1 MAVASARFTAVP
13 LRAESNVARN
23 GAHLS
28 MVAPSVTPASVSC
41 SFSGLTLARR
51 AGANRSSIVARAAD
65 LEFESS
71 PAAEEPSVVPQ
82 EESTPPPASPEE
94 GTKLYVGNIPWSY
107 DSKQLAE
114 VFQDVGDVELV
125 EVIYDRITSQSRGFA
140 FVTMATREEA
150 ALAIEKLDGTEIGG
164 RAMKVNFP
172 QSNKEPR
179 TGMRSERP
187 PRNDGDFAS
196 NRYNN
201 PNKLFVGNLAWGVD
215 DVTLAQLFSD
225 FGNVVE
231 AKVVYDRDSGRSRGF
246 GFVTYGKS
254 EEVTEAIQN
263 LDGAE
268 FDGRQLRVNLAGDK
282 PPPRNTS
289 SY

>member
-1 MAVASARFTAVP
+1 M
-13 LRAESNVARN
+13 EN
-23 GAHLS
+23 
-28 MVAPSVTPASVSC
+28 
-41 SFSGLTLARR
+41 
-51 AGANRSSIVARAAD
+51 IVFHSHD
-65 LEFESS
+65 IF
-71 PAAEEPSVVPQ
+71 
-82 EESTPPPASPEE
+82 
-94 GTKLYVGNIPWSY
+94 W
-107 DSKQLAE
+107 
-114 VFQDVGDVELV
+114 VFLFQ
-125 EVIYDRITSQSRGFA
+125 
-140 FVTMATREEA
+140 
-150 ALAIEKLDGTEIGG
+150 EIGG

-179 TGMRSERP
+179 TGVRSERP
-187 PRNDGDFAS
+187 ARIDGDFGS

-263 LDGAE
+263 LDGAVSS
-268 FDGRQLRVNLAGDK
+268 QTSHQALAFK
-282 PPPRNTS
+282 FLACLCVS
-289 SY
+289 SHVCQSK